1 LKILTAEKLREA
13 DAYTIKHEPIKS
25 VDLMERAASTCFN
38 WIYDKAPELFPPS
51 ITEEKDF
58 VFYVVCGVGNNGGDG
73 LVIARQLSRNGYQ
86 VQVVVVHISNNPSED
101 FETNLQR
108 LGKDKKNVIDVK
120 KAVDIPT
127 FPNDAVIVDA
137 IFGTGLNRPV
147 EGVARDVIQAMNASK
162 SQVVAID
169 MPSGL
174 FDCNTADF
182 EPDAIVVS
190 NHILTFQ
197 TPKLAFFLAE
207 NSNHVG
213 MVHILD
219 IGLDR
224 NFLEKVESE
233 YHLIDEGMVAEI
245 RKHRGRF
252 THKGSFGHALLIGS
266 ESGKQGA
273 SMLSA
278 AACIRSGCGL
288 LTVHTDDSGAEHIHN
303 FLPEAMHSPDEG
315 KGHFSSLPNLDR
327 FAAIGVGP
335 GMGMHGDSARQLKL
349 LIQEAKVPLI
359 LDADALNILSEN
371 PTWMAF
377 LPKNS
382 LLTPHP
388 GEFARLAGEKLSHFD
403 SLQKQ
408 KELSVKHK
416 ISILVKG
423 AHSSLSIPNGQIF
436 INNTGNPGMAS
447 GGMGDTLTGILTGLA
462 ASGYS
467 IMEAGILG
475 VFVHGRAADLALEEQ
490 SVESLI
496 ASDVIAHLGKAFQ
509 SI

>member
-1 LKILTAEKLREA
+1 
-13 DAYTIKHEPIKS
+13 
-25 VDLMERAASTCFN
+25 MERAATACFN
-38 WIYDKAPELFPPS
+38 WIYDKAPDLFPPTIS
-51 ITEEKDF
+51 EEKDF

-86 VQVVVVHISNNPSED
+86 VQVVVVYISDKPSED
-101 FETNLQR
+101 FQTNLQR
-108 LGKDKKNVIDVK
+108 LGKDKKNVVDVK
-120 KAVDIPT
+120 KAGDIPA
-127 FPNDAVIVDA
+127 FPDDAVIVDA

-147 EGVARDVIQAMNASK
+147 EGVARDVIEAMNASK

-174 FDCNTADF
+174 FDCNTANFD
-182 EPDAIVVS
+182 PDAIVVS
-190 NHILTFQ
+190 DHILTFQ
-197 TPKLAFFLAE
+197 TPKLAFVLAE

-213 MVHILD
+213 KVHILD

-224 NFLEKVESE
+224 DFLENVKSE
-233 YHLIDEGMVAEI
+233 YHLVDGNMVAQI

-266 ESGKQGA
+266 EKGKYGA

-278 AACIRSGCGL
+278 AACLRSGCGL
-288 LTVHTDDSGAEHIHN
+288 LTVHTDDGGAAHIHN
-303 FLPEAMHSPDEG
+303 FLPEAMQSPDEG
-315 KGHFSSLPNLDR
+315 KGYFSAMPKLDGYT
-327 FAAIGVGP
+327 AIGVGP
-335 GMGMHGDSARQLKL
+335 GLGMHEDSARQLKL

-371 PTWMAF
+371 PTWLAF
-377 LPKNS
+377 LPKNT

-388 GEFARLAGEKLSHFD
+388 GEFARLVGEKLSHYD

-408 KELSVKHK
+408 KELSAKHG
-416 ISILVKG
+416 IYILLKG
-423 AHSSLSIPNGQIF
+423 AHSSLSLPDGQIF
-436 INNTGNPGMAS
+436 INDTGNPGMAS
-447 GGMGDTLTGILTGLA
+447 GGMGDTLTGILTGLS
-462 ASGYS
+462 ASGYTTA
-467 IMEAGILG
+467 EAGILG
-475 VFVHGRAADLALEEQ
+475 MFVHGKAADVALENQ

-496 ASDVIAHLGKAFQ
+496 ATDVIAHLGKAFQ